1 MPHIRKMLEN
11 VGYSEVRPEDFHPLY
26 YPFPGPGTL
35 QQPPVQPVPRSTARD
50 TVQHLQ
56 GGRRLSRP
64 CLQCLQRRCDR
75 AETVDKRPR
84 EVSLSQTRNI
94 IVNIAGSLGYIV
106 TF

>member
-11 VGYSEVRPEDFHPLY
+11 VVYSEVRPEYFHPPY

-35 QQPPVQPVPRSTARD
+35 QQPPVQPVPRSAARD
-50 TVQHLQ
+50 PVQHLQ

-84 EVSLSQTRNI
+84 EVSLSQTRNL
-94 IVNIAGSLGYIV
+94 IVNIADSLGYIK
-106 TF
+106 